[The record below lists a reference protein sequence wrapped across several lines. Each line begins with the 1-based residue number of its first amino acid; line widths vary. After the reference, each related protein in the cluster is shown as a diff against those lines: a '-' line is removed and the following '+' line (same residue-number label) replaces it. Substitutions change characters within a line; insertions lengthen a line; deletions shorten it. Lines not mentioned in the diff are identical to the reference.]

1 MGRDIIGAS
10 AWLFGPSWG
19 SWVSVDL
26 GCLKWPKWKL
36 FGWGYPG
43 ISMEMHG
50 NRKLGF
56 HEDISHAGHTHVSD
70 EALNSLKILKLL
82 RDCLH
87 GKWKDISA
95 ATLVDIFRI
104 SRPNWCVLKS
114 CYGMLWSC
122 WETNGSQI
130 TEHFHGNCKLEDSLI
145 HPIFRHF
152 FVLLH
157 KDTCVKTS
165 IDVGMRF
172 GLPMIM
178 SALEQELRAKVR
190 ALSIFVNQLVP

>member
-1 MGRDIIGAS
+1 MSVENWGAS
-10 AWLFGPSWG
+10 NDQNGSFLAGDWL
-19 SWVSVDL
+19 
-26 GCLKWPKWKL
+26 
-36 FGWGYPG
+36 G

-122 WETNGSQI
+122 
-130 TEHFHGNCKLEDSLI
+130 
-145 HPIFRHF
+145 
-152 FVLLH
+152 
-157 KDTCVKTS
+157 
-165 IDVGMRF
+165 
-172 GLPMIM
+172 
-178 SALEQELRAKVR
+178 
-190 ALSIFVNQLVP
+190 